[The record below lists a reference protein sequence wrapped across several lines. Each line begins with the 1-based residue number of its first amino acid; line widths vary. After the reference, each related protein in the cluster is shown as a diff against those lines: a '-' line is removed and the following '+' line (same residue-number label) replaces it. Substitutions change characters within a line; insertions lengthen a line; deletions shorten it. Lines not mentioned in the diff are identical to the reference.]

1 MRIVFMGTPAF
12 AVPTLEQLI
21 ASEHEVVAVYTQP
34 DMPAGRG
41 RRLTYSPVK
50 KMALEHGLTV
60 LQPPRLRG
68 SAQIE
73 QLASLRPDVIVVA
86 AFGQILSQRV
96 LDIPPFGC
104 LNIHPSLLPRY
115 RGASPVASAILAG
128 DEYTGATVML
138 LDAGMDSGPIL
149 AQRQIAIEPED
160 TTGTLTV
167 KLAQVGAELLMD
179 TLPLWLSHRL
189 TPQPQDEAKATYTQP
204 ISKEE
209 GEIDWHLPA
218 IDIWRRI
225 RAFQPWPGCYTRWR
239 GKSLKVLEALPL
251 PGAGQPG
258 RVVSLAAR
266 GKNEMEGSVVG
277 VQTGEGVLGLLRLQM
292 EGRRAMTAA
301 EFVRGQRDFLGAS
314 LPS

>member
-12 AVPTLEQLI
+12 AVPTLERLI

-41 RRLTYSPVK
+41 RRLAHSPVK
-50 KMALEHGLTV
+50 KMALEHGLAV
-60 LQPPRLRG
+60 LQPLRLRG

-115 RGASPVASAILAG
+115 RGASPIASAILAG
-128 DEYTGATVML
+128 DEHTGATIML
-138 LDAGMDSGPIL
+138 LDAGTDSGPIL
-149 AQRQIAIEPED
+149 ARRQIAIEPED
-160 TTGTLTV
+160 TTGPLTV

-179 TLPLWLSHRL
+179 TLPPWLGHRL

-209 GEIDWHLPA
+209 GEIDWNLPA

-225 RAFQPWPGCYTRWR
+225 RAFQPWPGCYTRWQ
-239 GKSLKVLEALPL
+239 GKTLKVLEALPL
-251 PGAGQPG
+251 PGAGQAG
-258 RVVSLAAR
+258 RVVYLSGK
-266 GKNEMEGSVVG
+266 GKNELKGSVVG
-277 VQTGEGVLGLLRLQM
+277 VQTGEGILGVLRLQM

-301 EFVRGQRDFLGAS
+301 EFVRGQRGFLEAS

>member
-12 AVPTLEQLI
+12 AVPALEQLI

-41 RRLTYSPVK
+41 RRLTHSPVK
-50 KMALEHGLTV
+50 RVALDHGLVV
-60 LQPPRLRG
+60 LQPLRLRG
-68 SAQIE
+68 SAQME
-73 QLASLRPDVIVVA
+73 QLANLRPDVIVVA
-86 AFGQILSQRV
+86 AFGQIFRQRV

-115 RGASPVASAILAG
+115 RGASPIASAILAG
-128 DEYTGATVML
+128 DEHTGATIML

-160 TTGTLTV
+160 TTGTLTI

-179 TLPLWLSHRL
+179 TLPPWLNHRL
-189 TPQPQDEAKATYTQP
+189 TPQPQDEVMATYTQP

-209 GEIDWHLPA
+209 GEIDWNLPA

-239 GKSLKVLEALPL
+239 GKTLKVLEAFPL
-251 PGAGQPG
+251 LGTGQAG
-258 RVVSLAAR
+258 RVVSLVGK
-266 GKNEMEGSVVG
+266 GKNTLKGSVVG
-277 VQTGEGVLGLLRLQM
+277 VQTGEGILGLLRVQM
-292 EGRRAMTAA
+292 EGRRAMAA
-301 EFVRGQRDFLGAS
+301 ADFVRGQRGFLEAS